1 MCAFT
6 SAIAHPSISSS
17 NAQTSCHQTRCFSVL
32 EHIAQ
37 RVVWLCGIAFFLVAE
52 LDRARSLR
60 LDEEGHQLRKGFE
73 GSIRF
78 ASCSQE
84 TDMRNI
90 WEEIGNKVDDVD
102 HAIDVLISAGI
113 SSPDLRFAAE
123 QGVDIEEA
131 GHADYAMA
139 VVVLGPLQLI
149 SLKNAIQVLLFSP
162 ELWQEATFAWLG
174 LLASLSCS
182 IMILGGS
189 VDQRAF
195 ILKVMN
201 KLCTLT
207 FIPFAA
213 VMGAVGNEEGDD
225 PWMKEVEFG
234 GFKALALKIYG
245 MVALQ
250 VLQVLFTSLHNIKIV
265 VLFFSVLSIR
275 GTLKLPGGKSIL
287 LFLLSRRWGGHD
299 CRSRRCCPV
308 VSGSSESDR
317 TKRARGVAV
326 WARHSLRHHVMALP
340 DARTITGD
348 AIAMHEFVSPDR
360 WCVTRLDLQSLR
372 LEVLKAVQSGS
383 IFSRSYSQD
392 TTISQESEDDDE
404 FGPSIY
410 TASSHVLVVPNR
422 HRSVYTRLWC
432 CFEAYVASEEDKTIE
447 IATAPS
453 GFAQRRALL
462 QALVPLTMGLVI
474 GAIGRLT
481 HLTLRVETA
490 VAVFS
495 SICAFVS
502 AYSLRW
508 RRVANYFGLLAAG
521 NLEEF
526 QLLPPVIE
534 EICQRLVWLS
544 AIAFFLVAE
553 LDRVRS
559 WHLAEEGQQLRKD
572 FKGSIRFAS
581 CTRPGDMMNIWDEIG
596 HKVDAVDNAIDVLI
610 SAGISSP
617 ALRSAAVKGVDIT
630 GAGHAD
636 GAISFVVL
644 GPLQLISVK
653 NAIQMHLSF
662 APTPQ
667 AFWWQAIFALIGVMA
682 SLICTVLIGVR
693 PVDELALFF
702 AVSGIRGT
710 LALPGGKCILQ
721 YFLVR
726 RSRERLRASSSLSE
740 SDTEHLQQ
748 QLILAIQDGRLQSLL
763 SANSDSEDSEESIDD
778 DHFGPSIYA
787 VNEQYIKPEGIFE
800 FLSKVLASWPSGAR
814 NAWCCMLANPQHL
827 NIGCML
833 QSPKS
838 SPFALALQ
846 ASRDV
851 LVVPNRHRSVYCRL
865 WCGYEAFVASEDRKV
880 IQVAARPAWRDSSAI
895 VLGVFMSWLTH
906 TQGWDLFPE
915 ALIAASLAAFVS
927 VYTSGRVRQAANYL
941 GLLATTCLEVRFAP
955 IEMRFRD
962 LPQGVRVAAHH
973 VTWLS
978 AMGFFLVAEVD
989 RVRSM
994 QIASEGQQLRRK
1006 YEGSIRLAACSQQ
1019 TDWRNIWEEI
1029 GPKVEEVDRAIH
1041 VLISAGVSSPAL
1053 RRAAALGVPIEDAG
1067 HAELAVATLVLGP
1080 LLLISSLD
1088 TGRLTII
1095 HPGCIPTRKLM
1106 PLVFIPLAVLVG
1118 IAMQWEN
1125 CSSQM
1130 ALQMAFTSSH
1140 IMMAVG
1146 LSFALIGIEG
1156 TLALPGGQCLVR
1168 YFLARQTCKIWATE
1182 NEILES
1188 EDEPE
1193 R

>member
-1 MCAFT
+1 MSSRSITSTALEMHQKVSPDRWCVTRLDLKYLHVQVLEAVQAGQIFSRSCSGDTAGTQESEDDDEFGPSIYTVTEQYIKPVTAEAGKMSWALMRNPFGLDCDLFVSHAWQEGIFEFLSKVRTSWPRGARNAWCCMLANPQNLNVSSMLLSPRASPFALALQASSVVLVVPNRHRSVYTRLWCGYEAYVASEEDKTIQVAMAPGRRSMCFACLKAMVPVVLGLVLGTLDRFFHWQLRVFEISFLVSMCAFT
-6 SAIAHPSISSS
+6 SAIARPSLLRRVVNYVGLLSSG
-17 NAQTSCHQTRCFSVL
+17 ALEVCWDQKRLLVFQEGPTVL

-213 VMGAVGNEEGDD
+213 VMGAVGNEEGD
-225 PWMKEVEFG
+225 
-234 GFKALALKIYG
+234 
-245 MVALQ
+245 VALQ

-275 GTLKLPGGKSIL
+275 GTLKLPGFSFQGAGAAMIAAL
-287 LFLLSRRWGGHD
+287 
-299 CRSRRCCPV
+299 
-308 VSGSSESDR
+308 DR

-410 TASSHVLVVPNR
+410 TVTEQYIKPVTAEAGKMSWALMRNPFGLDCDLFVSHAWQEGIFEFLSKVLTSWPSGAHHAWCCMLANPQNLNVGSMLLSPRMSPFALALQASSHVLVVPNR

-521 NLEEF
+521 NLEVRWDPKHLQEF

-693 PVDELALFF
+693 PVDERAFLMKVMTKLCTVIFIPIAVGLGIAESYGGHAALSALQELFVCFHILMIVALFF

-740 SDTEHLQQ
+740 SDTE
-748 QLILAIQDGRLQSLL
+748 
-763 SANSDSEDSEESIDD
+763 
-778 DHFGPSIYA
+778 
-787 VNEQYIKPEGIFE
+787 
-800 FLSKVLASWPSGAR
+800 
-814 NAWCCMLANPQHL
+814 
-827 NIGCML
+827 
-833 QSPKS
+833 
-838 SPFALALQ
+838 
-846 ASRDV
+846 
-851 LVVPNRHRSVYCRL
+851 
-865 WCGYEAFVASEDRKV
+865 
-880 IQVAARPAWRDSSAI
+880 
-895 VLGVFMSWLTH
+895 
-906 TQGWDLFPE
+906 
-915 ALIAASLAAFVS
+915 
-927 VYTSGRVRQAANYL
+927 
-941 GLLATTCLEVRFAP
+941 
-955 IEMRFRD
+955 
-962 LPQGVRVAAHH
+962 
-973 VTWLS
+973 
-978 AMGFFLVAEVD
+978 
-989 RVRSM
+989 
-994 QIASEGQQLRRK
+994 
-1006 YEGSIRLAACSQQ
+1006 
-1019 TDWRNIWEEI
+1019 
-1029 GPKVEEVDRAIH
+1029 
-1041 VLISAGVSSPAL
+1041 
-1053 RRAAALGVPIEDAG
+1053 
-1067 HAELAVATLVLGP
+1067 
-1080 LLLISSLD
+1080 
-1088 TGRLTII
+1088 
-1095 HPGCIPTRKLM
+1095 
-1106 PLVFIPLAVLVG
+1106 
-1118 IAMQWEN
+1118 
-1125 CSSQM
+1125 
-1130 ALQMAFTSSH
+1130 
-1140 IMMAVG
+1140 
-1146 LSFALIGIEG
+1146 
-1156 TLALPGGQCLVR
+1156 
-1168 YFLARQTCKIWATE
+1168 
-1182 NEILES
+1182 
-1188 EDEPE
+1188 
-1193 R
+1193 